1 MIMGND
7 AKFEY
12 LQAIRPRYRFASRK
26 QKARIL
32 DEFCMNCGYNRKYAI
47 RILNSNSTVN
57 SPINLARRGR
67 TKIYQ
72 DDLILTVLTDIWKRT
87 NLPCSKRL
95 KAILPIWL
103 PFYDKTHIPKDVYD
117 KLLTISAATIDR
129 VMAKDRAKFGKLG
142 LPTTKPGSLLKKHIP
157 IKTGQ
162 WNENSPGFLE
172 VDTVAH
178 CGSSVAGM
186 FVFTLNCVDISSQWT
201 EQRACWGKGEKG
213 VLEQI
218 KSIENNLPFPILG
231 FDCDN
236 GSEFLNWHLVKYLKH
251 RKKPVDFTR
260 SKPYQKNDNAH
271 VENKNWTHIRQ
282 YLGYQRFENRELVA
296 LMNNLYQS
304 EWNLYFNF
312 FMPSV
317 KLINKQRVGSKT
329 IKIHDEPKTPYQRLI
344 DSDQISD
351 NIKQGLT
358 ERFNSLNPFQ
368 LQKRMESKIRNIIK
382 LVNQQTNC

>member
-1 MIMGND
+1 MGND
-7 AKFEY
+7 AKLEY
-12 LQAIRPRYRFASRK
+12 LQTIRPRYRSASK
-26 QKARIL
+26 KEKARIL

-67 TKIYQ
+67 AKIYQ
-72 DDLILTVLTDIWKRT
+72 EDLILTVLTDIWKLT

-103 PFYDKTHIPKDVYD
+103 PFYDKKHIPKDVYD

-129 VMAKDRAKFGKLG
+129 IMAKDRAKFGKLG
-142 LPTTKPGSLLKKHIP
+142 LSTTKPGSLLKKHIP

-162 WNENSPGFLE
+162 WDENSPGFLE

-178 CGSSVAGM
+178 CGNSVAGM
-186 FVFTLNCVDISSQWT
+186 FVFTLNCVDITSQWT

-213 VLEQI
+213 ILEQI
-218 KSIENNLPFPILG
+218 KSIEQNLPFSILG

-236 GSEFLNWHLVKYLKH
+236 GSEFLNWHLVKYLKQ
-251 RKKPVDFTR
+251 RKRPVDFTR
-260 SKPYQKNDNAH
+260 SRPYQKNDNAH

-282 YLGYQRFENRELVA
+282 YLGYQRFENTQLVA
-296 LMNNLYQS
+296 LMNNMYQS

-312 FMPSV
+312 FIPSV

-329 IKIHDEPKTPYQRLI
+329 IKTHDEPKTPYQRLI

-351 NIKQGLT
+351 NIKQQLT

-368 LQKRMESKIRNIIK
+368 LQKRMEIKIKNIIK
-382 LVNQQTNC
+382 LVNQQTNF